1 MELDNYKSGLGQGS
15 RIDYINELDSYFIK
29 KYLRQD
35 LQDLQDVFSFIP
47 PSYLKKL
54 VVADK
59 QETGNVK
66 VKSC

>member
-1 MELDNYKSGLGQGS
+1 MY
-15 RIDYINELDSYFIK
+15 NELDSYFIK

-35 LQDLQDVFSFIP
+35 LQDLQDGFSFIP

-66 VKSC
+66 ENPDDPVNPVQKD